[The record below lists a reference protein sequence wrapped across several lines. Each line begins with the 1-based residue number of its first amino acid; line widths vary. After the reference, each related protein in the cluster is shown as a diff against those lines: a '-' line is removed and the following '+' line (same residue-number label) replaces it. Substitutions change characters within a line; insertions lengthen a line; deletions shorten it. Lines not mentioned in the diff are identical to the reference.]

1 MRTVSQ
7 IYFRI
12 VILVLILDACKD
24 NSAPKGFY
32 ISKIVPTIKDIYQIK
47 RLNDS
52 LEYKS
57 SYSDIILSNKDKR
70 SSDVVMTIFEN
81 DTLSE
86 FQKLKVYSTFDETYF
101 EGKNNELQSKK
112 NDTLLVY
119 IDNFDGYSS
128 EGVKIKIFKNF
139 YKIEHLV
146 RSDIIYREKP
156 FEKTIVKSTYLEL
169 DKDKYSV
176 NDSIYGKIKCE
187 YNYTRGTT
195 KQSIKLSGFFRTKVK
210 QNLF

>member
-1 MRTVSQ
+1 M
-7 IYFRI
+7 
-12 VILVLILDACKD
+12 VLILDACKD